1 MQHYVGD
8 LRAVNNDVLDLYQLK
23 SQVAIAD
30 NYDFEVSNPK
40 AETYFAR
47 EADGKIYCPPRPEGR
62 SRARSVSA

>member
-1 MQHYVGD
+1 MQT
-8 LRAVNNDVLDLYQLK
+8 
-23 SQVAIAD
+23 AIAD